1 MHAPLLDPGGVLDA
15 CLSASRAAAFRPLE
29 TVGFPLDP
37 TWRDILVSTTIL
49 ISGLHHAAC
58 ILATPGS
65 VQPLAGMHAGSL
77 LTCWL
82 GFRQVGLEPFPVL
95 THWATTTNFMGLLP
109 FPRFRA
115 YLGATSAGF
124 GTVQVSRMSLIRCL
138 FCLSH
143 PATLKTC
150 ELAPQEH
157 RPINAHHAICV
168 PKDNVATDIP

>member
-37 TWRDILVSTTIL
+37 TWRDILVSTTIR
-49 ISGLHHAAC
+49 IAGLHHAAC

-77 LTCWL
+77 LTCWR

-124 GTVQVSRMSLIRCL
+124 GADSLSGMRQSGEPDPGFLFLLRRSRMHTFLYRFVEQAVKGLRIL
-138 FCLSH
+138 
-143 PATLKTC
+143 
-150 ELAPQEH
+150 Q
-157 RPINAHHAICV
+157 
-168 PKDNVATDIP
+168 

>member
-49 ISGLHHAAC
+49 IAGLHHAAC

-115 YLGATSAGF
+115 YLGATSAWF
-124 GTVQVSRMSLIRCL
+124 GADLGQPPVWPFYASAALGKG
-138 FCLSH
+138 
-143 PATLKTC
+143 A
-150 ELAPQEH
+150 
-157 RPINAHHAICV
+157 
-168 PKDNVATDIP
+168 